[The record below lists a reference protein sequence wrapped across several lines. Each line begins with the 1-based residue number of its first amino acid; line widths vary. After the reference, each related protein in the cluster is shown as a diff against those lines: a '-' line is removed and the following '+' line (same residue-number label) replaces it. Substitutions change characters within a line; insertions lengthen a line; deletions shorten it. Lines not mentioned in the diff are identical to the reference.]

1 MMRFTCAIF
10 GIAVS
15 AMSLTAGIA
24 PPIPRVILPAKALP
38 KPEVDVAPIEGDDV
52 RSVANRIVKGTKA
65 VGEKLSGQDTSE
77 ETRKDQKQVADDIDT
92 LIKLLENPPPMNN
105 QNPPP
110 PPMPNDGP
118 PPPPP
123 KNKGE
128 TKPQGGEGNRP
139 RRPRPQAG
147 KPNKPE
153 SGPMPMPMP
162 GEGQPQGAKPEGK
175 PMPEGQPMP
184 MSGAEPGDKKSGAGA
199 PMLPLAETIAK
210 DFWGHLPEQPRQKM
224 MQFFREQYVS
234 KYKDLLPQYYS
245 AISEKDKKAK
255 K

>member
-1 MMRFTCAIF
+1 MMRFLCVIIGMT
-10 GIAVS
+10 VS

-38 KPEVDVAPIEGDDV
+38 KPEVDIVPAEGDDV
-52 RSVANRIVKGTKA
+52 GSVANRIVKGTKA

-92 LIKLLENPPPMNN
+92 LIKLLENPPPMNS
-105 QNPPP
+105 QNPPPPP

-118 PPPPP
+118 PPPP

-128 TKPQGGEGNRP
+128 GQPKSGEGNRP
-139 RRPRPQAG
+139 RRPRPQGG
-147 KPNKPE
+147 KPEKPE
-153 SGPMPMPMP
+153 NGPMP
-162 GEGQPQGAKPEGK
+162 GDGQSQGAKPEGK

-184 MSGAEPGDKKSGAGA
+184 MSGAEPGDKKSGADA

-224 MQFFREQYVS
+224 MQFFREQYLS

>member
-1 MMRFTCAIF
+1 MMRFICAIL
-10 GIAVS
+10 GISVG

-24 PPIPRVILPAKALP
+24 PLIPRVILPAKALP
-38 KPEVDVAPIEGDDV
+38 KPEADIAPIEGDDV
-52 RSVANRIVKGTKA
+52 GSVANRIVKGTKA
-65 VGEKLSGQDTSE
+65 VSEKLSGQDTSE
-77 ETRKDQKQVADDIDT
+77 ETRKDQKQVADDIEA
-92 LIKLLENPPPMNN
+92 LIKLLENPPPMSD
-105 QNPPP
+105 QGPPP

-118 PPPPP
+118 PPPT

-139 RRPRPQAG
+139 RRTRPQAG

-153 SGPMPMPMP
+153 NTAMPKP
-162 GEGQPQGAKPEGK
+162 GEGQPQAEK
-175 PMPEGQPMP
+175 PEGQPMP
-184 MSGAEPGDKKSGAGA
+184 MGSGAEPGDKKAGAGA

-224 MQFFREQYVS
+224 MQFFREQYLS

>member
-1 MMRFTCAIF
+1 MMRFICAIF

-24 PPIPRVILPAKALP
+24 PPIPSVILPAKALP
-38 KPEVDVAPIEGDDV
+38 KPEADAAPIEGDDV
-52 RSVANRIVKGTKA
+52 GSVANRIVKGTKA
-65 VGEKLSGQDTSE
+65 ASEKLAGQDTSD
-77 ETRKDQKQVADDIDT
+77 ETRKDQKQVADDIDA
-92 LIKLLENPPPMNN
+92 LIQLLENPPPMSD
-105 QNPPP
+105 QGPPP

-118 PPPPP
+118 PPPPE

-128 TKPQGGEGNRP
+128 KKPQGSESNRP
-139 RRPRPQAG
+139 RQPRTQAG
-147 KPNKPE
+147 KSNKPE
-153 SGPMPMPMP
+153 GQPMPMPS
-162 GEGQPQGAKPEGK
+162 EAKPQGAKPEG
-175 PMPEGQPMP
+175 QPMP
-184 MSGAEPGDKKSGAGA
+184 MRSGAEPGDKKAGAGA

-224 MQFFREQYVS
+224 MQFFREQYLS

>member
-1 MMRFTCAIF
+1 MMRFMCAIF
-10 GIAVS
+10 SIAVS
-15 AMSLTAGIA
+15 TMSLTAGIA

-38 KPEVDVAPIEGDDV
+38 KPEVDIVPAEGDDV
-52 RSVANRIVKGTKA
+52 GSVANRIVKGTKA
-65 VGEKLSGQDTSE
+65 VGEKLSGQDTSA

-92 LIKLLENPPPMNN
+92 LIKLLENPPPMNDKG
-105 QNPPP
+105 PPP
-110 PPMPNDGP
+110 PPMPNDGQP
-118 PPPPP
+118 PPPE

-128 TKPQGGEGNRP
+128 SKPQGGEGSRL

-147 KPNKPE
+147 KPNKPD
-153 SGPMPMPMP
+153 SAPMPMP
-162 GEGQPQGAKPEGK
+162 GDGQPQAAK
-175 PMPEGQPMP
+175 PEGQPMP
-184 MSGAEPGDKKSGAGA
+184 MSSAEPGDKKSGAGA

-224 MQFFREQYVS
+224 MQFFREQYLS